1 MGRTILLGSGKGNAF
16 IHPMNQKAK
25 RCFVFEERL
34 VPDGMEDRLCRR
46 RFMNIALILPPVG
59 PARGNR
65 TTVLRW
71 ARGMESLGH
80 EVNCAEPSE
89 CSRIRRADLVHG
101 HHALHTGLSAVALGQ
116 CFSAPVVI
124 SLGGTELYDER
135 ENAAAQSMGEIFRQ
149 VQGVLIPHEAQ
160 ADRLRQLVESIPPTF
175 VVPRGVK
182 SSSQGKSHLS
192 PSGFRVLM
200 IGAIR
205 PVKGQLEVLRVL
217 AGIRDLPTGFS
228 LLIRGAVAD
237 SDYGQKVSH
246 LASQLDF
253 VEIEEPISSTGMEAV
268 YARSHALLNYSHHE
282 GASNAILEAWAA
294 GLPLAASDVPGNRE
308 LLRGA
313 PDAVARL
320 LRPGDRD
327 ALSAWFEE
335 LSLDSLGKH
344 ESRSRQARA
353 YVQERHSLEQ
363 EMEALLRAYTDTLLR
378 SEVGE

>member
-1 MGRTILLGSGKGNAF
+1 M
-16 IHPMNQKAK
+16 
-25 RCFVFEERL
+25 FEERL
-34 VPDGMEDRLCRR
+34 VPGGMEDKLCRR

-80 EVNCAEPSE
+80 EVSCSEPSE
-89 CSRIRRADLVHG
+89 CSKVQRADLVHG

-116 CFSAPVVI
+116 YFSAPVII
-124 SLGGTELYDER
+124 SLGGTELYDEG
-135 ENAAAQSMGEIFRQ
+135 ETAAARSMGEVFRQ

-160 ADRLRQLVESIPPTF
+160 ADRLRRLVESIPPTF

-182 SSSQGKSHLS
+182 SISQEKSRPS
-192 PSGFRVLM
+192 RSGFQVLM

-205 PVKGQLEVLRVL
+205 PVKGQLEVLRAL
-217 AGIRDLPTGFS
+217 AGIRDLPSGFS
-228 LLIRGAVAD
+228 LVIRGAVAD
-237 SDYGQKVSH
+237 SDYGQKVNH
-246 LASQLDF
+246 LASKLDF
-253 VEIEEPISSTGMEAV
+253 VEIEEPVLSTGIEAV

-294 GLPLAASDVPGNRE
+294 GLPVAASDVPGNRE

-320 LRPGDRD
+320 LRPGDRG

-335 LSLDSLGKH
+335 LSIDSLEKQ